1 MNYQIKTNTTRS
13 RMIII
18 DKKYFIE
25 GWKRSILVMIIVI
38 FIIFLENGLILKW
51 LALISLSAIF
61 SIKRE
66 IKLNNNLKSIDI
78 NINFWGLR
86 YNLVRIPINKIEE
99 FSIKQDSR
107 NCYNLVMQKTS
118 GEKIVLLTEDLKVDI
133 DRYFVMVKEFS
144 KT

>member
-1 MNYQIKTNTTRS
+1 
-13 RMIII
+13 MIII